1 MFQYFVKEININ
13 KIKPK
18 IINKLKDKFNYYE
31 KNKKILLSKK
41 GYFIIDND
49 NVTLYKI
56 INKES
61 SKQENFLEKFTLL
74 GNNNIIKKQENIS
87 NLPVYFSDI
96 NIKKYIFNI
105 VNSNNKMVLEL
116 IDNKVINLYF
126 TSKNKT
132 LNENNYF
139 FNNDIS
145 LYLKSLNI

>member
-1 MFQYFVKEININ
+1 M
-13 KIKPK
+13 
-18 IINKLKDKFNYYE
+18 
-31 KNKKILLSKK
+31 
-41 GYFIIDND
+41 
-49 NVTLYKI
+49 
-56 INKES
+56 
-61 SKQENFLEKFTLL
+61 L

-132 LNENNYF
+132 LNENYYF

>member
-13 KIKPK
+13 KITPQ

-31 KNKKILLSKK
+31 KNEKILLSKK